1 MSDVQPISAKMRER
15 AGKGA
20 ARATRREG
28 RIPAVIYG
36 NKQDP
41 VMISLDPIEMLRHL
55 RGAFY
60 THVYEINIEGGG
72 KERVLARDVQTDP
85 VTDNELHIDFMRF
98 SKSTKVNVEVEC
110 QFINEEESPGLKSGG
125 VLNVVR
131 YTVELVCS
139 PGSIPEAIV
148 IDLTGLEMGD
158 SVHISNVTLPDDV
171 EPAIDDRDF
180 TIATI
185 AAPTVAIEVEDE
197 EAAEAAEAA
206 EGEDGDAEG
215 DGDTE
220 GGEDGGES

>member
-36 NKQDP
+36 NKLDP

-60 THVYEINIEGGG
+60 THVYEIDIDGVG

-85 VTDNELHIDFMRF
+85 VTDKELHIDFMRF
-98 SKSTKVNVEVEC
+98 SKSTRVNVEVEC
-110 QFINEEESPGLKSGG
+110 QFINEEECPGLSQGG

-131 YTVELVCS
+131 YTIELVCS
-139 PGSIPEAIV
+139 PASIPEAIV
-148 IDLTGLEMGD
+148 IDLTGLEIGD
-158 SVHISNVTLPDDV
+158 SIHISNVTLPDDV
-171 EPAIDDRDF
+171 EPVIDDRDF

-185 AAPTVAIEVEDE
+185 AAPTLAVEEEEEDGDE
-197 EAAEAAEAA
+197 ETDGEETEGDDEDADA
-206 EGEDGDAEG
+206 EGEKDK
-215 DGDTE
+215 
-220 GGEDGGES
+220 S